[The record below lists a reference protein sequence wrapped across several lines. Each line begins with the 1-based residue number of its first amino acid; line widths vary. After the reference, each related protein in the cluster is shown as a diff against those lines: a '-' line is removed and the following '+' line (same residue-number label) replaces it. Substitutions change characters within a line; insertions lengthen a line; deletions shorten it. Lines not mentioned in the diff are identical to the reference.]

1 MKARSVMAAMV
12 AASIG
17 IGSYAYA
24 DTMTGK
30 TRAQVRQELIEAQ
43 QSGWRH
49 VTDAS
54 YPAISP
60 MHAGRIEKQA
70 ADTQAASANEPAPR
84 AISSGRAQPAA
95 QQPACQGPVSFCNI
109 YFGS

>member
-24 DTMTGK
+24 EPMTGK
-30 TRAQVRQELIEAQ
+30 TRAQVHQELIEAQ
-43 QSGWRH
+43 RSGWRY
-49 VTDAS
+49 VTDLS
-54 YPAISP
+54 YPDISP
-60 MHAGRIEKQA
+60 MHAGRVEKQA
-70 ADTQAASANEPAPR
+70 ADTQVGSANEPAPK
-84 AISSGRAQPAA
+84 AVSSGRAQPAG
-95 QQPACQGPVSFCNI
+95 QQPACQGPVSFCNT

>member
-24 DTMTGK
+24 EPMMGK

-43 QSGWRH
+43 QSGWRY

-54 YPAISP
+54 YPGISA
-60 MHAGRIEKQA
+60 MHAGRAEKQA
-70 ADTQAASANEPAPR
+70 ADTQVASANEPAPK
-84 AISSGRAQPAA
+84 AVSSGRAQPAGRRSD
-95 QQPACQGPVSFCNI
+95 CEGPVSFCNI